1 MTEPSTP
8 PQYAL
13 VADYELRTGTDVP
26 TDQEPMIQVRL
37 DDYSQLMALYMGP
50 CASYVEEA
58 YPDIL
63 TSLCV
68 TAVQRSFTV
77 TPGVRSES
85 IGSTSVSYL
94 TPAETTAGAGVGIS
108 EAEVLDALMAA
119 CCPLYK
125 GSGSA
130 VGQLGVRY
138 DAAPEHD
145 ELWVM
150 SRW

>member
-1 MTEPSTP
+1 MTEPTV

-13 VADYELRTGTDVP
+13 IADYELRTGVDVP
-26 TDQEPMIQVRL
+26 DDQEPTVQVRL
-37 DDYSQLMALYMGP
+37 DDTSQLMALYMGP
-50 CASYVEEA
+50 CAEYVEAA

-77 TPGVRSES
+77 TPGIRSES

-94 TPAETTAGAGVGIS
+94 TPAETTAGAGVGVS
-108 EAEVLDALMAA
+108 EAEVLDALMGAA
-119 CCPLYK
+119 CPMYK
-125 GSGSA
+125 GSGSN
-130 VGQLGVRY
+130 VGQVGTRY
-138 DAAPEHD
+138 EAAPAHD